1 MNYNLSIVIP
11 TKDRQYY
18 CLKSVNQIVGVIE
31 SSNYNVEIVVYDNSE
46 EDLLQNMI
54 LELDKNYIKY
64 FYLGNQLSFIANF
77 VSFKYNEIYFKK
89 IFRKG
94 RKKSNA

>member
-18 CLKSVNQIVGVIE
+18 CLKSINQIVGVIE
-31 SSNYNVEIVVYDNSE
+31 SSNYNVEIVIYDNSK
-46 EDLLQNMI
+46 EDSLQNMI

-64 FYLGNQLSFIANF
+64 FYLGNQLSFIDNF
-77 VSFKYNEIYFKK
+77 VSFKYSEIYSKK